1 MQKRSSTF
9 ADMSLVNSA
18 PNSSVDSSP
27 KKKPL
32 IGKHL
37 TLLQP
42 YVRVERLDQETLRR
56 LLPVRKAVEDQSE
69 SSEESVEKNESECSA
84 EELAEENESESS
96 EESAEENETP
106 VKQNKTSERKTNA
119 KANSEMSEYEKQIQR
134 NIEENEKMFQQFIG
148 GAKKGFMKVVPKKKF
163 NNVEVTKKKK
173 RRWYNDVN
181 EHEQEFRAVKRL
193 YKQKDMNKR
202 YVIENTFLINFSMR
216 NFENI
221 YTHYFLKAET

>member
-18 PNSSVDSSP
+18 PNLSVDSFP

-32 IGKHL
+32 IGKHF

-42 YVRVERLDQETLRR
+42 YVLVERLDQETLRR

-84 EELAEENESESS
+84 EEFAEENESEAS
-96 EESAEENETP
+96 EESVEENETP
-106 VKQNKTSERKTNA
+106 VKQNRTSERKINA
-119 KANSEMSEYEKQIQR
+119 KATSEMSEYEKQIQR

-148 GAKKGFMKVVPKKKF
+148 GAKKGFMKVVPKKNY

-181 EHEQEFRAVKRL
+181 EQEQEFRAVKRL

-202 YVIENTFLINFSMR
+202 YLENTFLINFSMR

>member
-27 KKKPL
+27 KKKTL

-42 YVRVERLDQETLRR
+42 YVRVERLDRETLRR
-56 LLPVRKAVEDQSE
+56 LLPSVRKVVEDQSE
-69 SSEESVEKNESECSA
+69 SSEESVEKNESEYSA

-119 KANSEMSEYEKQIQR
+119 KATSEMSEYEKQIQR
-134 NIEENEKMFQQFIG
+134 NIEEKEKMFQQLIG
-148 GAKKGFMKVVPKKKF
+148 GAKKDFMKVVPKTNY
-163 NNVEVTKKKK
+163 NNVEVIKKKK
-173 RRWYNDVN
+173 RRCHDDVN
-181 EHEQEFRAVKRL
+181 EQEFRALKR
-193 YKQKDMNKR
+193 KKNMNKR
-202 YVIENTFLINFSMR
+202 YLENAFLIDFSMR

-221 YTHYFLKAET
+221 YAHYFLIAET

>member
-27 KKKPL
+27 KKKTL

-42 YVRVERLDQETLRR
+42 YVRVERLDQETFRT
-56 LLPVRKAVEDQSE
+56 LLPSVRKVFEDQSE
-69 SSEESVEKNESECSA
+69 SSEESDEKNESERSA

-96 EESAEENETP
+96 EESTEENETP

-119 KANSEMSEYEKQIQR
+119 KATSEMSEYEKQIQR
-134 NIEENEKMFQQFIG
+134 NIEENEMLG
-148 GAKKGFMKVVPKKKF
+148 
-163 NNVEVTKKKK
+163 
-173 RRWYNDVN
+173 
-181 EHEQEFRAVKRL
+181 
-193 YKQKDMNKR
+193 
-202 YVIENTFLINFSMR
+202 INMLGKPIPSG
-216 NFENI
+216 
-221 YTHYFLKAET
+221 